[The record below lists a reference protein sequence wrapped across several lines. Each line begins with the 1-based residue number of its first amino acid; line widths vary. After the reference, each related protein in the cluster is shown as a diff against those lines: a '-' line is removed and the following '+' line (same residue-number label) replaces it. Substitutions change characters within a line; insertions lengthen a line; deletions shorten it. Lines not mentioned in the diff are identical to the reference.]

1 MVTDPARVR
10 RTDPGKPDICPVG
23 DYHDVFSDKIRV
35 AEVDQ
40 GCRTAGIGCVEC
52 KMWLFDSLQK
62 RLGPLYERRRPL
74 EAHPGDVRDILSQG
88 SKKAKIAA
96 GQTMS
101 EVREAMKIETFMLDD
116 LKISLPLYE
125 GPLDLLLELI
135 RGQKLDV

>member
-1 MVTDPARVR
+1 MSKSYGNTIALSEDPVVMKEIVRNMVTDPARGR
-10 RTDPGKPDICPVG
+10 RTDPGNPDICPVG

-62 RLGPLYERRRPL
+62 RLGPLYERRRQL
-74 EAHPGDVRDILSQG
+74 EAHPGDARDILSEG

-101 EVREAMKIETFMLDD
+101 EVREAMKI
-116 LKISLPLYE
+116 
-125 GPLDLLLELI
+125 
-135 RGQKLDV
+135 